1 LQTVEFE
8 LQAPP
13 ATMRAAVYTG
23 ESTVSVE
30 SVPTPAIG
38 PGELLIRVESC
49 GICHTDLKKIEYNLL
64 TPPRIFGHETA
75 GVVAAAGREVRGFSV
90 GDRVVVFHHIPC
102 LECFYCRHKLFA
114 QCPVYKKVGVTAG
127 YEPAGGGFSQYVR
140 VMDWIVQRGVEKIP
154 DGVSFDRACFVEPVN
169 TCLKGVV
176 QLNPQ
181 PEDVVVILGQGP
193 IGLLFTMLVKR
204 SGSTMIAT
212 DAMPYRRELAA
223 RFGAAAAFDPRD
235 PSLLSRI
242 MEMTGGRGADLVIVA
257 ASAGGIVEQAV
268 RYSRPG
274 SRILLF
280 AQTSH
285 QERIE
290 VSGADVCVGERVIF
304 GSYSASVEL
313 QKDSS
318 DLVFSGVLPVEDLVS
333 RACQP
338 HPSGVR
344 HRRYQ
349 PGEDRGQDRGHTRLA
364 ERSRFRRSPA
374 LHRGRLRAGSAHSPD
389 DLQHG
394 DLGRQ
399 RMLRE

>member
-1 LQTVEFE
+1 VNLLQTVEFE

-13 ATMRAAVYTG
+13 VTMRAAVYTG

-75 GVVAAAGREVRGFSV
+75 GVVAAAGREVSGFSV
-90 GDRVVVFHHIPC
+90 GDRVIVFHHIPC

-204 SGSTMIAT
+204 SGATMIAT
-212 DAMPYRRELAA
+212 DAMPYRRELAT
-223 RFGAAAAFDPRD
+223 RFGASAAFDPRD
-235 PSLLSRI
+235 PSLHSRI

-290 VSGADVCVGERVIF
+290 VSGADVCVGERAIF
-304 GSYSASVEL
+304 GSYSASVDL
-313 QKDSS
+313 QKDSA
-318 DLVFSGVLPVEDLVS
+318 DLVFSGALPVEDLVS
-333 RACQP
+333 
-338 HPSGVR
+338 
-344 HRRYQ
+344 HRFALNEIRM
-349 PGEDRGQDRGHTRLA
+349 GISL
-364 ERSRFRRSPA
+364 A
-374 LHRGRLRAGSAHSPD
+374 LHPEPKSLKIIVQP
-389 DLQHG
+389 
-394 DLGRQ
+394 Q
-399 RMLRE
+399 RWS